1 MDAEYRIA
9 PDLTIGVRSD
19 SRNRVVG
26 LTVTAGTNPDEALG
40 GGCVTRISPR
50 RTDSFPLSR
59 ENARAIASALMG
71 AAAEV

>member
-9 PDLTIGVRSD
+9 PDLTIGVHSD
-19 SRNRVVG
+19 RRNRVVG
-26 LTVTAGTNPDEALG
+26 LTVTAGMNPDEGAT
-40 GGCVTRISPR
+40 GCVTKISPKR
-50 RTDSFPLSR
+50 SDNFPLSR